1 MLEVREVNLDFLQR
15 LNIGFS
21 QATGVMQLAPCLTFG
36 NSHPINERYA
46 GVPSTEDFPNPW
58 HVGTMDSA
66 TYPVPH
72 ELIQGE
78 LEMLAHMFTMVVQ
91 LKPKLVVETGTNV
104 GLMARALGSGCWVN
118 GFGRVV
124 TSDTDQ
130 RMVDYAKKV
139 CAGFPVEIRCCPS
152 LELPELREAD
162 LVFVDSSYESRSQE
176 IHLVKPGAVYVYHDS
191 YAEPW
196 VRPEMDGEPFKVHLD
211 SPRGFSIVR
220 KP

>member
-1 MLEVREVNLDFLQR
+1 MLEGAE
-15 LNIGFS
+15 
-21 QATGVMQLAPCLTFG
+21 
-36 NSHPINERYA
+36 
-46 GVPSTEDFPNPW
+46 NPW

-66 TYPVPH
+66 SYPVPH

-104 GLMARALGSGCWVN
+104 GLMARALGAGCWTN

-130 RMVDYAKKV
+130 RMVDYAKKI

-152 LELPELREAD
+152 LELSELREAD

-176 IHLVKPGAVYVYHDS
+176 IHFVKSGAVYVYHDS

-196 VRPEMDGEPFKVHLD
+196 IRDEMAPETYKVHLD
-211 SPRGFSIVR
+211 TPRGFSIVR

>member
-1 MLEVREVNLDFLQR
+1 MNLDFLRR
-15 LNIGFS
+15 LQIGFA
-21 QATGVMQLAPCLTFG
+21 QATAVLELAPCLTFG
-36 NSHPINERYA
+36 NSHPINELYR
-46 GVPSTEDFPNPW
+46 GFPMLEGAENPW
-58 HVGTMDSA
+58 HIGTMDSA
-66 TYPVPH
+66 SYPVPH

-139 CAGFPVEIRCCPS
+139 CSGFPVEIRCCPS

-162 LVFVDSSYESRSQE
+162 LVFIDSSYESRSQE
-176 IHLVKPGAVYVYHDS
+176 HKLIKPGAVYVYHDAF
-191 YAEPW
+191 AENW
-196 VRPEMDGEPFKVHLD
+196 IWPELEYEKDKVLLD
-211 SPRGFSIVR
+211 SPRGFALVR
-220 KP
+220 KAK

>member
-1 MLEVREVNLDFLQR
+1 MLEGAE
-15 LNIGFS
+15 
-21 QATGVMQLAPCLTFG
+21 
-36 NSHPINERYA
+36 
-46 GVPSTEDFPNPW
+46 NPW

-66 TYPVPH
+66 TYPIPH

-118 GFGRVV
+118 QIGRVI
-124 TSDTDQ
+124 TSDIDQ
-130 RMVDYAKKV
+130 RMVDYAKRI
-139 CAGFPVEIRCCPS
+139 CTGFPVEVRCCPS
-152 LELPELREAD
+152 LDMPELREAD
-162 LVFVDSSYESRSQE
+162 LVFIDSSYESRSQE
-176 IHLVKPGAVYVYHDS
+176 IHCVKSGAVYVYHDS

-196 VRPEMDGEPFKVHLD
+196 IRAEMEHEQFKVHLD

-220 KP
+220 KV